1 MCERYSNRSLF
12 HIATLVLSVAAVP
25 AQAQPTN
32 FFISE
37 YIEGS
42 SFNKAIEIYNGTGAT
57 VDLASGGYSLELYSN
72 GAAAASQTLLLN
84 AVVNDGDV
92 VVIAHGSANA
102 AILAQADIAN
112 SLVINFN
119 GDDAV
124 LLKKNGEV
132 IDAIGQVGVDP
143 GSAWSGGGVSTADQ
157 TLRRQNGIC
166 VGDANAVDAF
176 DPSLEWAGFA
186 VNTFDG
192 LGSHIIDCAVTPPPP
207 PPPPIAKV
215 HDIQGSGA
223 AVTGSGPFTVE
234 AIVVGDYQ
242 GVSGTNDAFLDG
254 FFIQEEDADS
264 DSDTNT
270 SEGIFVYCQT
280 CPVDVQVGDKVSVT
294 GAASD
299 FFGMSQLTATSASA
313 VTLLSG
319 GNLLPTPALLQL
331 PVPIAPVGDLPAAQA
346 QINAYYER
354 VEGMLVTVP
363 DVLTVAEYFQLFRY
377 GQIVL
382 TQGGRI
388 DQFTDA
394 NAPSVAGY
402 VQHQIEKA
410 RRVVLLDDDNNVQNF
425 SLIRPVPV
433 FHPQPGFSIDN
444 YVRGGDTISNLTGVL
459 HWSFAGQSGTDAWR
473 IRPVAQAFSYA
484 FVAANPRPVAP
495 ALAGELKVASF
506 NVLNYFNGDGLGGGF
521 PTSRGADSAA
531 ELVRQ
536 RDKIV
541 AALIAMNADI
551 VGLMEIENDGYG
563 PSSAIADLVNGLN
576 AAAGAGTYAF
586 IDAGVPV
593 IGSDEIAVGLLYKPS
608 TVTPVGNPAI
618 LDSSVDPLFLDYK
631 NRPVLA
637 QTFAHNANSGRLT
650 VAVNHLKSKGSA
662 CDDVG
667 DANALDGQGNCNL
680 TRTAAARALVNWL
693 ATDPTNSGDEDS
705 LIIGDLNAYAK
716 EDPITAIRAAGYV
729 DLLEA
734 FQGSGAYS
742 YVFDGELGYLDH
754 ALANA
759 SLASQVVAAQTWA
772 INADEVN
779 LLDYNDTIVDIGEA
793 SFEAK
798 PAATPLYAAD
808 AYRSSDHDPVLI
820 GINLAPSDSDG
831 DGVNDNLDQCAATAG
846 GEVVDSVGCSIA
858 QLVPCAGPL
867 GSSASWRNHGQYV
880 RSVAQAAERFLS
892 QGLITLDEKDA
903 IVSAAA
909 RSACG

>member
-1 MCERYSNRSLF
+1 MCERYSSRSLF
-12 HIATLVLSVAAVP
+12 RIVALVISAAAVS
-25 AQAQPTN
+25 AQAQPTDL
-32 FFISE
+32 FISE
-37 YIEGS
+37 YIEGT
-42 SFNKAIEIYNGTGAT
+42 SFNKAIEIYNGTGAS
-57 VDLASGGYSLELYSN
+57 VDLSAGGYSLELYSN

-84 AVVNDGDV
+84 GVVNDGDV
-92 VVIAHGSANA
+92 AVIAHASANA
-102 AILAQADIAN
+102 AILNQDDIVN
-112 SLVINFN
+112 SSVINFN

-124 LLKKNGEV
+124 ALKRNGAV
-132 IDAIGQVGVDP
+132 MDAGGQVGVDP
-143 GSAWSGGGVSTADQ
+143 GSSWSGGGISTANQ

-166 VGDANAVDAF
+166 EGDANAFDSF
-176 DPSLEWAGFA
+176 DPSIEWIGFP
-186 VNTFDG
+186 VDTFDG
-192 LGSHIIDCAVTPPPP
+192 LGANIVDCGAVEPPPP
-207 PPPPIAKV
+207 PLAKI
-215 HDIQGSGA
+215 HDIQGSGPS
-223 AVTGSGPFTVE
+223 VTGSGPFTVE
-234 AIVVGDYQ
+234 AIVIGDYQ
-242 GVSGTNDAFLDG
+242 GQAGINDVYLDG
-254 FFIQEEDADS
+254 FLIQEEDADIDGNS
-264 DSDTNT
+264 DT

-299 FFGMSQLTATSASA
+299 FFGMSQLTAISASA
-313 VTLLSG
+313 VTLLSS
-319 GNLLPTPALLQL
+319 GNPLPTPALLQL
-331 PVPIAPVGDLPAAQA
+331 PVPIAPVGDLPMAQA

-377 GQIVL
+377 GQLVL

-425 SLIRPVPV
+425 SLTRPVPV
-433 FHPQPGFSIDN
+433 FHPLPGFSVDN

-473 IRPVAQAFSYA
+473 IRPVPRVFSYA
-484 FVAANPRPVAP
+484 FVPANPRPAAP
-495 ALAGELKVASF
+495 AVAGEIKVASF

-541 AALIAMNADI
+541 AALIAMDADI

-563 PSSAIADLVNGLN
+563 PTSAIAELVNGLN
-576 AAAGAGTYAF
+576 AAAGADTYAF
-586 IDAGVPV
+586 VDVGVPV
-593 IGSDEIAVGLLYKPS
+593 IGSDEIAVGLLYKPAV
-608 TVTPVGNPAI
+608 VTPVGNPAV
-618 LDSSVDPLFLDYK
+618 LDSSVDPAFLDTK

-637 QTFAHNANSGRLT
+637 QTFAHHAHGGRLT
-650 VAVNHLKSKGSA
+650 VAVNHLKSKGSD
-662 CDDVG
+662 CNDVG
-667 DANALDGQGNCNL
+667 DVNTLDGQGHCNG
-680 TRTAAARALVNWL
+680 TRTAAAQALVNWL
-693 ATDPTNSGDEDS
+693 ATDPTDSGDEDR

-716 EDPITAIRAAGYV
+716 EDPVTAIKSAGYI
-729 DLLEA
+729 DLLET
-734 FQGSGAYS
+734 FQGANAYS

-759 SLASQVVAAQTWA
+759 SLAPQVVAAQTWT

-779 LLDYNDTIVDIGEA
+779 LLDYNDTVVDVGES

-820 GINLAPSDSDG
+820 GLNLTPGDSDG
-831 DGVNDNLDQCAATAG
+831 DGVTDDLDQCAATAS
-846 GEVVDSVGCSIA
+846 GEVVDSAGCSIA

-867 GSSASWRNHGQYV
+867 EGGAGWRNHGQYV
-880 RSVAQAAERFLS
+880 RGVARTAERFLS
-892 QGLITLDEKDA
+892 RGLITLDERDA
-903 IVSAAA
+903 IVAAAA
-909 RSACG
+909 RSVCG